1 MVAVCFKIACDC
13 DGAPQEARSSVDRE
27 LLTLTVHIA
36 RLRNALLF
44 FDRDQSQQIVL
55 RCRSLPIVATC
66 AIHATMSATKAQPS
80 VTSLTD
86 REAKLVVVAV
96 LYSDHQYWL
105 VMALMLRELRCEAPQ
120 PALPYNNHSPATTPT
135 QDIVQCQNSASSG
148 LIRLLRI
155 SQLTI
160 AYHLCSCFRRIP

>member
-120 PALPYNNHSPATTPT
+120 PALPYNNLAPAIFSRAPLTGDNTHS
-135 QDIVQCQNSASSG
+135 
-148 LIRLLRI
+148 R
-155 SQLTI
+155 
-160 AYHLCSCFRRIP
+160 HCSVPKLSLVWSD